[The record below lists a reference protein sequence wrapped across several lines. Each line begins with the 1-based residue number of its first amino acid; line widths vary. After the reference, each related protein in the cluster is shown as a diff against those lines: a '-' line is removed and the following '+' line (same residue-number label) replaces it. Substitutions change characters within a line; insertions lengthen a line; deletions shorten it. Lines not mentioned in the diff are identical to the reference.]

1 MTNDPTPAVKRGAE
15 ANYGRHHQHVQA
27 LHGGADIRL
36 RELPQWVQECW
47 EENTFAALDAALDVD
62 DDDAVEAMARAI
74 WPELYD
80 GTTEQSLSDAGL
92 TTLAANRRAAF
103 LRQDLMQY
111 ARAGYRAIRTSILGG
126 DS

>member
-1 MTNDPTPAVKRGAE
+1 MSEPKRIQQRRTKGWRKERPLEIAR
-15 ANYGRHHQHVQA
+15 GV
-27 LHGGADIRL
+27 
-36 RELPQWVQECW
+36 
-47 EENTFAALDAALDVD
+47 LDAALDVD